1 MSGGTL
7 FDFSPASKPRR
18 WPLAA
23 GFGVVMVIVC
33 LVIMLPL
40 LTASMISVPSPPAP
54 RAPEI
59 YKGPSHV
66 NSAIE
71 PHSMPVKT
79 LQRMHKMVYAPVKL

>member
-1 MSGGTL
+1 MSGGAL
-7 FDFSPASKPRR
+7 FDFSPAIKPRR

-33 LVIMLPL
+33 LVVMLPL

-54 RAPEI
+54 RGPEI

-66 NSAIE
+66 NSAID
-71 PHSMPVKT
+71 PHSVPVKR
-79 LQRMHKMVYAPVKL
+79 LMPLPKMVAVPVKL